1 MRYWRNFS
9 MLSVVLA
16 EACAVGVDDAYQPDA
31 AGGSR
36 DAGLSI
42 AMGAGG
48 AKGDGAQNS
57 SARGGSSG
65 GGLANGDAAVIDGPL
80 AVDTATGCIP
90 TQKAC
95 GGLCVIPEVRV
106 GCDLTGCIPCPS
118 PPNGVARCAGTEC
131 DFDCNPGYEKS
142 GAICVPGEG
151 GRAGGAT
158 TGEGGAG
165 DSGDAG
171 STRCV
176 ASQCGG
182 CIPFIQAPCCKAD
195 DSCGCQY
202 PFAPCK

>member
-1 MRYWRNFS
+1 
-9 MLSVVLA
+9 MLSIVLA
-16 EACAVGVDDAYQPDA
+16 EACAVGVDDAYEPDA

-36 DAGLSI
+36 DAGL
-42 AMGAGG
+42 AVAVGAGG
-48 AKGDGAQNS
+48 AKGDGAQNNA
-57 SARGGSSG
+57 ARGGSSSG
-65 GGLANGDAAVIDGPL
+65 GSANGDAAVIDGPL

-95 GGLCVIPEVRV
+95 GGLCVIPGARV

-118 PPNGVARCAGTEC
+118 PLNSMARCAGTEC
-131 DFDCNPGYEKS
+131 DFDCLPGYERS
-142 GAICVPGEG
+142 GAICAPSEG
-151 GRAGGAT
+151 GGAGGGGVGGAS
-158 TGEGGAG
+158 TGESGAG
-165 DSGDAG
+165 DSADA
-171 STRCV
+171 TRCA